1 MRSHG
6 PAALDFL
13 ATIHAKEH
21 LPGGAGAFRAADRPR
36 RHRLV
41 PLAGARNSRAPFP
54 GKVVMAAE
62 LGILWALMFGVPAS
76 LLGEIRR
83 RGPVHRPSHGGGGA
97 KTARS
102 ASAALVARVTPAA
115 AFVLPLF

>member
-1 MRSHG
+1 MAAWSAPMMGDGDAQPRARSSR
-6 PAALDFL
+6 FL

-83 RGPVHRPSHGGGGA
+83 RGPVHRP
-97 KTARS
+97 
-102 ASAALVARVTPAA
+102 
-115 AFVLPLF
+115 